1 MIVFL
6 EEGEAWS
13 TMMVISA
20 VAMDNAD
27 ISDDARHKLRL
38 WQAEHKEGTKALEGL
53 TEAMNNALNAHI
65 DAQFTRRVKSKGR
78 YETVRK

>member
-13 TMMVISA
+13 MMMLISA
-20 VAMDNAD
+20 IAMDNAE
-27 ISDDARHKLRL
+27 ISEEARHALRL
-38 WQAEHKEGTKALEGL
+38 WQADHKEGTQNLEAL
-53 TEAMNNALNAHI
+53 TEEMNNALNAHI
-65 DAQFTRRVKSKGR
+65 DSKFMRRVKSKGR

>member
-13 TMMVISA
+13 MMMLISA
-20 VAMDNAD
+20 IAMDNAE
-27 ISDDARHKLRL
+27 ISDEARHALRL
-38 WQAEHKEGTKALEGL
+38 WQSDHKEGTQAL
-53 TEAMNNALNAHI
+53 TELTDEVNSSLNAHI
-65 DAQFTRRVKSKGR
+65 DAQFTRRVKAKGR

>member
-13 TMMVISA
+13 MMMLISA
-20 VAMDNAD
+20 IAMDNAD
-27 ISDDARHKLRL
+27 ISEEARHSIRL
-38 WQAEHKEGTKALEGL
+38 WQAEHKEGTKNLEAL
-53 TEAMNNALNAHI
+53 TDDVNKALNAHI
-65 DAQFTRRVKSKGR
+65 DSTFMRRVKSKGR